1 VPEDLIVMVTGEG
14 SGTVAGSYDATM
26 KDPATL
32 AMDRITALRAQKFD
46 VTFTSGSHYQITWKN
61 PANGLVTLL
70 AERDYDPLRGI
81 EYQGLKFT
89 LNKAPV
95 AGDTFLLDG
104 NHDGTGNNQT
114 MLDLVAL
121 QSKRVIGG
129 AGGRTI
135 AESYEETVGKVGNF
149 SNQAT
154 IAQKALQVVN
164 DQAIE
169 ARDKVSGVSL
179 DEEAA
184 DLIRFQQ
191 AYQASA
197 KAMQVANT
205 LFDAIL
211 QV

>member
-1 VPEDLIVMVTGEG
+1 MVTGEG

>member
-1 VPEDLIVMVTGEG
+1 
-14 SGTVAGSYDATM
+14 
-26 KDPATL
+26 
-32 AMDRITALRAQKFD
+32 
-46 VTFTSGSHYQITWKN
+46 
-61 PANGLVTLL
+61 
-70 AERDYDPLRGI
+70 
-81 EYQGLKFT
+81 
-89 LNKAPV
+89 
-95 AGDTFLLDG
+95 
-104 NHDGTGNNQT
+104 